1 MEIKYFLFKEVNVF
15 YNNWKK
21 VPTSDRNASLQL
33 SNNIK
38 APEVGN
44 IEFTRVL
51 LQFVLNNI
59 LDSINQKDKDLFIS
73 KEIPPFDIAV
83 KLTNNS
89 YSLNNGSKIISYK
102 SIYVNYNGVKLV
114 IANLNALFQITQAL
128 KIVLTY
134 NTIVSVQF
142 VFKI

>member
-15 YNNWKK
+15 YKNWRK

-51 LQFVLNNI
+51 FQFVLNDI
-59 LDSINQKDKDLFIS
+59 LDSINWKDKC
-73 KEIPPFDIAV
+73 
-83 KLTNNS
+83 
-89 YSLNNGSKIISYK
+89 
-102 SIYVNYNGVKLV
+102 
-114 IANLNALFQITQAL
+114 
-128 KIVLTY
+128 
-134 NTIVSVQF
+134 
-142 VFKI
+142 